1 MDWKVLEDITLSDHQ
16 YITFNI
22 NYRISEQNMVINL
35 PKWNIRKLNIT
46 KFKNTI
52 QRAKQMTNLTSIAAD
67 NMIVIVTEII
77 IQCCTSSMPKVKE
90 YNRRREPAYWWNSNI
105 KRLRAECLYA
115 RRRATRNR
123 SDETLALEYRKSRKK
138 LRLAIKNSKKG
149 KWRELCESVDSDPW
163 GKPYKIIT
171 KKMCGRKPIH
181 GINEPKWAKQ
191 IVTTLFPTETQKHF
205 NNCKMTTGNNF
216 NPFSNEELM
225 KASKKLKI
233 GKSPGPDGIPN
244 EALKLTVQ
252 FWPELLLD
260 TYNTCFKNGIFPK
273 CWKTQKLVLLRK
285 GNKPLN
291 EPSSYRPLC
300 MINTMGKLYKSLLY
314 ARLGEEI
321 GRNGGLSPRQYG
333 FQKGKSTIGAIK
345 EVTDMALSS
354 KRKKGFC
361 TIITLDVKNAF
372 NTVRWKIVLD
382 SCRRKHINPFLY
394 NIVVDYLSDRV
405 LLYKTDRGM
414 ERYNITAGVPQGSV
428 LGPLLWNIMY
438 DGLLNLDLPKGATII
453 GYADDVALVISH
465 ELPQALEIIAN
476 DSLNRCDRW
485 LIENGLKLAAEKQK
499 QS

>member
-1 MDWKVLEDITLSDHQ
+1 MTKFLQVNLGNGKHAQDLLIHNLLQNSIDIAIISEHYRRVESEIWIEDKTKRAAIIVMNRNIKVSEICEENEGFVYATINGVRIYSCYYPPSMDINQFEEQINKLEMSIRSSKGRIIVAGDFNSKSSEWYSKILDKRGKCIGELIASLGLIVCNNGTSPTFRGTRGNSIIDVTFGSPNLYSETMDWKVLEDITLSDHQ

-171 KKMCGRKPIH
+171 KIMCGRKPIP

-273 CWKTQKLVLLRK
+273 CW
-285 GNKPLN
+285 
-291 EPSSYRPLC
+291 
-300 MINTMGKLYKSLLY
+300 
-314 ARLGEEI
+314 
-321 GRNGGLSPRQYG
+321 
-333 FQKGKSTIGAIK
+333 
-345 EVTDMALSS
+345 
-354 KRKKGFC
+354 
-361 TIITLDVKNAF
+361 
-372 NTVRWKIVLD
+372 
-382 SCRRKHINPFLY
+382 
-394 NIVVDYLSDRV
+394 
-405 LLYKTDRGM
+405 
-414 ERYNITAGVPQGSV
+414 
-428 LGPLLWNIMY
+428 
-438 DGLLNLDLPKGATII
+438 
-453 GYADDVALVISH
+453 
-465 ELPQALEIIAN
+465 
-476 DSLNRCDRW
+476 
-485 LIENGLKLAAEKQK
+485 
-499 QS
+499 